1 MEKMKELEVM
11 GKEEEEEVFSME
23 EIVVQLQCVT
33 IMINELM
40 GKMMELHT
48 GLCET
53 CKEKSEEDNGM
64 VSITLLLLLILLLIL
79 WFLLMLSPIRLLWLL
94 VSSNCIFC

>member
-1 MEKMKELEVM
+1 METMKEMELLGKKEV
-11 GKEEEEEVFSME
+11 EEVLSME

-64 VSITLLLLLILLLIL
+64 VSNNFVTVVIDVVVDIVV
-79 WFLLMLSPIRLLWLL
+79 FLLMF
-94 VSSNCIFC
+94 SSL

>member
-1 MEKMKELEVM
+1 MEKMKELEVL
-11 GKEEEEEVFSME
+11 GKEEEEEVLSME

-64 VSITLLLLLILLLIL
+64 VSNNFVTVVIDVVVDIVV
-79 WFLLMLSPIRLLWLL
+79 FLLMF
-94 VSSNCIFC
+94 SSL

>member
-1 MEKMKELEVM
+1 MEKMKELEVL
-11 GKEEEEEVFSME
+11 GKEEEEEVLSME

-64 VSITLLLLLILLLIL
+64 VSNNFVAVVIDVVVDIVV
-79 WFLLMLSPIRLLWLL
+79 F
-94 VSSNCIFC
+94 

>member
-1 MEKMKELEVM
+1 MEKMKELEVL
-11 GKEEEEEVFSME
+11 GKEEEEEVLSME

-64 VSITLLLLLILLLIL
+64 VSNNFVTVVIDVVVDVV
-79 WFLLMLSPIRLLWLL
+79 FLLMF
-94 VSSNCIFC
+94 SSL